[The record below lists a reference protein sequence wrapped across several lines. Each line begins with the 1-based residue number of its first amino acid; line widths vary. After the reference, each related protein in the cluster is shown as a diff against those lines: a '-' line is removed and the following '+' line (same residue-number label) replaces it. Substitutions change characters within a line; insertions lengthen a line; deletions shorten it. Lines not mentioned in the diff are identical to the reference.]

1 MATQSLLQQR
11 DLYNSTYVAL
21 QRVLLSLSLL
31 LLGSVVQ
38 AADRPKV
45 ALIIDDM
52 GNSLDYGLRAVMLP
66 GAINY
71 AFLPHTPYVPVL
83 AELAHSKNKLVMLH
97 QPLESHGGNKLG
109 PGGLTLHLDQPTFNQ
124 ILLKNIAAIPHI
136 QGVNNHMG
144 SLMTRHPGAMQWLME
159 VLGEVGLFFVDSRT
173 TEKSVAYGVAE
184 ESSIAIAGRD
194 IFLDHERDVVMIRRQ
209 FKKLLRIAKL
219 RGSAIGIGHPYPETL
234 QVLEDEL
241 PNLSKQG
248 IELVLVSELTKIEFG
263 KRLWRASTSPLS
275 TMVRNAHHEEP

>member
-1 MATQSLLQQR
+1 MRKR
-11 DLYNSTYVAL
+11 DLYNSTHVVL
-21 QRVLLSLSLL
+21 QRVLLSLLFLL
-31 LLGSVVQ
+31 FVSAVQ

-52 GNSLDYGLRAVMLP
+52 GNHLNLGLRAVMLP

-71 AFLPHTPYVPVL
+71 AFLPHTPYVSVL

-97 QPLESHGGNKLG
+97 QPLESHGGNRLG
-109 PGGLTLHLDQPTFNQ
+109 PGGLTLHLDQPTFNE
-124 ILLKNIAAIPHI
+124 ILLENIAVIPHI

-144 SLMTRHPGAMQWLME
+144 SLMTRHPGAMQWLMD

-194 IFLDHERDVVMIRRQ
+194 IFLDHDRDVATIRRQ
-209 FKKLLRIAKL
+209 LKKLLQIAKL

-234 QVLEDEL
+234 QVLEEEL

-248 IELVLVSELTKIEFG
+248 FELVLVSELTKIEFG
-263 KRLWRASTSPLS
+263 QRLWRVSTSPLS
-275 TMVRNAHHEEP
+275 TIVRNTHHEEEP